1 MNHVCFDTSGRASVT
16 HYTNYLMIFDIVI
29 DSVTNLFIY
38 SLFLLNPFIYF
49 LIRYSVYLQLHD
61 DRVIA
66 DTA

>member
-1 MNHVCFDTSGRASVT
+1 
-16 HYTNYLMIFDIVI
+16 MIFDIVI